1 MRQPPSRCVSP
12 SPRGSDYNSSSNP
25 GQEIS
30 PSLQTERSQPEKK
43 KHEELWTTNGMY
55 NPIEITVNIFRL
67 RGDLKWGFHPARSRM
82 VLPSRFADQNLYSET
97 KQNINETEFNA
108 HCLITSGTCT
118 LQK

>member
-1 MRQPPSRCVSP
+1 MV
-12 SPRGSDYNSSSNP
+12 
-25 GQEIS
+25 
-30 PSLQTERSQPEKK
+30 
-43 KHEELWTTNGMY
+43 
-55 NPIEITVNIFRL
+55 ITVNIFRL

-82 VLPSRFADQNLYSET
+82 ILPSRFADQNLYSET